1 MSRYRRYSKVFI
13 LAIVAVMVFS
23 ISAFAKD
30 KVVPEKGQ
38 DDSETVLAKVGD
50 TEIKVKD
57 VDSVISQLPPQQAF
71 MFSTDSGRERILTE
85 LVNKELFYLWGEEQ
99 GIANRDDFKTDLE
112 SIRRNLMSHY
122 AMQDIMQD
130 VSVDSDDVAEYYGKH
145 KDEFIEPEQVR
156 ASHILVD
163 SEDQAIEILSLLEAN
178 KKTFEEAAKEFSKC
192 PSKERGGDLGFFSR
206 GQMVKAFEDAA
217 FTLKLGELSE
227 PVKTEYGWHIIKI
240 EDKKP
245 QRQKELS
252 EVSDQIREKLLN
264 ERQMKRYDETVET
277 LKSKH
282 HVEIME
288 RVPEP
293 TSNDVKDA
301 DGNKQDLSN

>member
-23 ISAFAKD
+23 VSAFAQD

-99 GIANRDDFKTDLE
+99 GIADRDDFKTDLE

-145 KDEFIEPEQVR
+145 KDEFVESEQVR

-277 LKSKH
+277 LKLKH